1 MKKRRIQ
8 TILIAS
14 LLILNTACSAQS
26 VSPTESE
33 DGREASSSSQT
44 SENSSSV
51 SSKPEN
57 IHTITV
63 DFSKRAGAPLVKKI
77 WLFQLWPRFPG
88 KNRTGHTGHRQ
99 PFCRISPSGA
109 WHGPF
114 RYDFP

>member
-63 DFSKRAGAPLVKKI
+63 DFSKRAGAPLVKKFGFFNSG
-77 WLFQLWPRFPG
+77 LVSLE
-88 KNRTGHTGHRQ
+88 RTEHTGHRQ

>member
-63 DFSKRAGAPLVKKI
+63 DFSKRAGAPLVKKFGFFNSG
-77 WLFQLWPRFPG
+77 LVSLE
-88 KNRTGHTGHRQ
+88 RTEQDIPAIDSLSAESLRVELGM
-99 PFCRISPSGA
+99 
-109 WHGPF
+109 PF